1 MHKKIMVSAAKKLEA
16 DAHHYASEAKHTKS
30 KVKKKHEKVEEKE
43 AAKGASVMKK
53 MAKKA
58 HEY

>member
-1 MHKKIMVSAAKKLEA
+1 MHKKIMIKAAKALDK
-16 DAHHYASEAKHTKS
+16 DAKKYHVEVKHAKGA
-30 KVKKKHEKVEEKE
+30 KKKHEKVEEKE
-43 AAKGASVMKK
+43 ARKGAKVMKK

>member
-1 MHKKIMVSAAKKLEA
+1 MHKKIMSRAAKALEK
-16 DAHHYASEAKHTKS
+16 DAHHYKNDEKHAHGK
-30 KVKKKHEKVEEKE
+30 KKKHDKIEEKE
-43 AAKGASVMKK
+43 ASKGAKVMKK

>member
-1 MHKKIMVSAAKKLEA
+1 MHKKIMAKCAGKLMK
-16 DAHHYASEAKHTKS
+16 DAKHYAKEATHATGT
-30 KVKKKHEKVEEKE
+30 KKKHEKVEAKE
-43 AAKGASVMKK
+43 AKKGASVMKK